1 MKAVFRT
8 SVNLDI
14 PKNKMEAAEILLGG
28 IDRAIKSFA
37 IHNKVTHY
45 DEGTTTYDMYLDAP
59 DDQIDRL
66 NFCLRSFALFATKPF
81 IITSRLDGKKWTS
94 ETIYVGKK
102 ENLIDPDLEA
112 RMEIIQRYISL
123 GLNLR
128 NQSKIRIKQPL
139 AKMIVRTTDDV
150 ERKALSGGELTNML
164 LDEINV
170 KEIELIEDASSFYSL
185 THKINFKTLGPK
197 YKKLLSLIK
206 HQVEAMNS
214 EALRNTL
221 DKSSIFLE
229 VMGESLEIEA
239 ADVVFERV
247 GVDGYITL
255 EERNTFAA
263 LDINI
268 TPELYAEGIMRDFV
282 RAVQE
287 QRKAA
292 DFDISD
298 RITIIYDTNNNVV
311 IDAINTWFNYIN
323 KETLSNNLCQLAGI
337 KHKEVKVGDEKVR
350 ISVGRTRV
358 RIAQGLNAGKVGMI
372 LGSYS
377 DGKIR
382 LRIDGK
388 DCWAYE
394 SAQLKSFV

>member
-8 SVNLDI
+8 FVNLSI
-14 PKNKMEAAEILLGG
+14 PEDKMEAAEILLGG

-59 DDQIDRL
+59 DNQIDKL
-66 NFCLRSFALFATKPF
+66 NFCLKSLALFATKPF
-81 IITSRLDGKKWTS
+81 IITSRLGENKWTS

-102 ENLIDPDLEA
+102 ESLIDPDLEA

-170 KEIELIEDASSFYSL
+170 KEVELIEDPSL
-185 THKINFKTLGPK
+185 LRKPSAKVNFKTLGPK
-197 YKKLLSLIK
+197 YKNMLGKIKQEVESKDPYELLKHLLSD
-206 HQVEAMNS
+206 
-214 EALRNTL
+214 TL
-221 DKSSIFLE
+221 NITIEGQL
-229 VMGESLEIEA
+229 VEIEKD
-239 ADVVFERV
+239 DVIFEMLPAE
-247 GVDGYITL
+247 GYVVV
-255 EERNTFAA
+255 EERGMFAA

-282 RAVQE
+282 RAIQE
-287 QRKAA
+287 KRKAA
-292 DFDISD
+292 DFNISD
-298 RITIIYDTNNNVV
+298 RITITYDTNSEKVKSA
-311 IDAINTWFNYIN
+311 IDKWKEYIN
-323 KETLSNNLCQLAGI
+323 KETLSDKICQRADIKQDEIKAGNEI
-337 KHKEVKVGDEKVR
+337 VKINVNKICKEEK
-350 ISVGRTRV
+350 
-358 RIAQGLNAGKVGMI
+358 
-372 LGSYS
+372 
-377 DGKIR
+377 
-382 LRIDGK
+382 
-388 DCWAYE
+388 
-394 SAQLKSFV
+394 